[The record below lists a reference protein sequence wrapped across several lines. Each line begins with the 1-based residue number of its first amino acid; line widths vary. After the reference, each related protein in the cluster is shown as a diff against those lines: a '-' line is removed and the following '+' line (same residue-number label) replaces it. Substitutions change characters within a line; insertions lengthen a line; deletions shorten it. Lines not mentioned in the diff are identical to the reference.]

1 MSCRQHE
8 LGLLSSGALRRC
20 HARSCLCHLGEGTRG
35 CCRGIWGSCGVSRL
49 WGGAGR
55 GWEGE
60 FFTQGE
66 REQGGMP
73 EPPRCGSSLASLA
86 GWELT
91 GWGEAR
97 GVGENI
103 LESFPRCCSSSAAPE
118 EKIPSPA
125 LGAAGFPV
133 APPESRDKGGNFLSF
148 AFSWLFFFNPSLKEF
163 LNSHWGDESRMS
175 PPACALFGV
184 F

>member
-1 MSCRQHE
+1 
-8 LGLLSSGALRRC
+8 
-20 HARSCLCHLGEGTRG
+20 
-35 CCRGIWGSCGVSRL
+35 
-49 WGGAGR
+49 
-55 GWEGE
+55 
-60 FFTQGE
+60 
-66 REQGGMP
+66 MP

-133 APPESRDKGGNFLSF
+133 APPESRDKGRNFLSF

-175 PPACALFGV
+175 PLACALFGIFSGWAGRFWVLVKLGRSSCIPRGSRGRIPGMV
-184 F
+184 FSCSSLNLGLGFSLLEKGGANSVVPEVLG